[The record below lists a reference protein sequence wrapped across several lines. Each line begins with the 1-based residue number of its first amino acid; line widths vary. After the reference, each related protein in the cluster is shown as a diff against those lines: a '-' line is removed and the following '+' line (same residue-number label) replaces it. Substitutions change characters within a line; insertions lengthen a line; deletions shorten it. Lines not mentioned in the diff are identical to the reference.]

1 MSPQAA
7 ELCEKFL
14 AAQLSGNRRE
24 AMRVVIEEG
33 LHRGIPVPDLQA
45 SVVQAAQRRIGQL
58 WQANEISIA
67 QEHMAT
73 AISHVVLTR
82 LFEEAELA
90 PRCGLRVVVACVE
103 DENHEFPA
111 RLVADFLDI
120 GGFDVRYLGANVPT
134 DDLLKMLA
142 DERPDLVALS
152 VTMSFNAAKF
162 VETVQRVREA
172 HPELPILG
180 GGHALT
186 WEPQLAKLAGVETC
200 EPDAKSLLRKA
211 HSMIERSRS

>member
-1 MSPQAA
+1 MNSPVA
-7 ELCEKFL
+7 ELREKFV

-33 LHRGIPVPDLQA
+33 LARGVPVPDLQS
-45 SVVQAAQRRIGQL
+45 SVIQAAQRRIGEL

-82 LFEEAELA
+82 LFEEAKLE

-103 DENHEFPA
+103 GENHEFPA

-134 DDLLKMLA
+134 DDLLKMLE
-142 DERPDLVALS
+142 DEPDLLALS
-152 VTMSFNAAKF
+152 VTMSFHAAKL
-162 VETVQRVREA
+162 VETVERVRAA
-172 HPELPILG
+172 HPRLPILA
-180 GGHALT
+180 GGHALG
-186 WEPQLAKLAGVETC
+186 WEPDLARLAGVQTC
-200 EPDAKSLLRKA
+200 GPEAKCVVEKA
-211 HSMIERSRS
+211 HEMIARSRA